1 MSFSLRRSANLNM
14 RAAFQALW
22 QNRLRSSLT
31 VLGVVIGVASAI
43 LLIAISE
50 GAQHEVT
57 AQIESL
63 GANLIFVVPGNNQG
77 QLGFN
82 PMSTVGIS
90 TLTERDIAAVQ
101 QAKGVRA
108 AVPLT
113 FMAGGVRRGERWA
126 QLSMPMATTPTYQDV
141 RRLVLTEGH
150 FFTAAEYD
158 QPVCVLGSS
167 LKDDLFPKQTAV
179 GQTVAVNQNRYRVIG
194 VAKTRAISTS
204 LFGGGD
210 LDVIAYLPLKA
221 VARLTGSR

>member
-1 MSFSLRRSANLNM
+1 TYPRINGAYSMNHYWRRGPRVHSARLNM
-14 RAAFQALW
+14 RAALQALW

-82 PMSTVGIS
+82 PMSSIGLS
-90 TLTERDIAAVQ
+90 TLTERDIPAVR
-101 QAKGVRA
+101 QAKGVQA

-126 QLSMPMATTPTYQDV
+126 QLSMPMATTPVYQ
-141 RRLVLTEGH
+141 E
-150 FFTAAEYD
+150 
-158 QPVCVLGSS
+158 
-167 LKDDLFPKQTAV
+167 
-179 GQTVAVNQNRYRVIG
+179 
-194 VAKTRAISTS
+194 
-204 LFGGGD
+204 
-210 LDVIAYLPLKA
+210 
-221 VARLTGSR
+221 

>member
-82 PMSTVGIS
+82 PMSTVGPS
-90 TLTERDIAAVQ
+90 
-101 QAKGVRA
+101 
-108 AVPLT
+108 
-113 FMAGGVRRGERWA
+113 RR
-126 QLSMPMATTPTYQDV
+126 
-141 RRLVLTEGH
+141 
-150 FFTAAEYD
+150 
-158 QPVCVLGSS
+158 
-167 LKDDLFPKQTAV
+167 
-179 GQTVAVNQNRYRVIG
+179 
-194 VAKTRAISTS
+194 
-204 LFGGGD
+204 
-210 LDVIAYLPLKA
+210 KA
-221 VARLTGSR
+221 SAPPCR